1 LDEDR
6 NFYLH
11 LAGIQNSLA
20 ETELQLIAS
29 LEYLVARMERT
40 RRPDQNEALD

>member
-1 LDEDR
+1 LDEDDR

-20 ETELQLIAS
+20 ETELQRIAS
-29 LEYLVARMERT
+29 LEYLAARMERA
-40 RRPDQNEALD
+40 RRPDQNEAD